1 MNYYEPG
8 TPFVKRLDARRPP
21 AHSCAPRPRAC
32 AAPRDGRDFPE
43 KSLCRRKVLPS
54 RFYRVHFSAK
64 SFFSAPKGCG
74 GWSRQRIRARRGRGR
89 LHASEEFPP
98 KTLFQKLSPTSFTL
112 FAEKF
117 YTSRQR
123 VFFRLRKGVADGP
136 ACASV
141 RAAAEG
147 GSTRRKSF
155 PLKLSSKSFRQTVL
169 RSSPKSFPLF
179 GKESEGARRVAPPA
193 HPCAPRP
200 RAAPRVGRVFGQK
213 LSAKSFR
220 ANSFRVL

>member
-64 SFFSAPKGCG
+64 SFFGSE
-74 GWSRQRIRARRGRGR
+74 RGAAG
-89 LHASEEFPP
+89 
-98 KTLFQKLSPTSFTL
+98 
-112 FAEKF
+112 
-117 YTSRQR
+117 
-123 VFFRLRKGVADGP
+123 GP
-136 ACASV
+136 ASASV

-147 GSTRRKSF
+147 GPTRRKSF
-155 PLKLSSKSFRQTVL
+155 PLNAKPLFQKFSPNSSTDYAL
-169 RSSPKSFPLF
+169 RRKVFHLALF